1 MAVPH
6 RHFKVTPGLRREWSL
21 LGLRDLPPL
30 VKAPAVY
37 LAPVKVTKEE
47 RRVAKTV
54 NFGVIYGMGA
64 KALQQ
69 VRSQGC
75 AVVVG

>member
-1 MAVPH
+1 MDLLPLA
-6 RHFKVTPGLRREWSL
+6 KV
-21 LGLRDLPPL
+21 
-30 VKAPAVY
+30 PAVH